1 MEVYP
6 VEYSSDGKFNTSF
19 VGKLVLDL
27 LENLLDLFNLFSN
40 N

>member
-6 VEYSSDGKFNTSF
+6 VEYSSDGKFNISF